1 MHSFYDP
8 FFFFFFLVRI
18 TTRIYCSI
26 CENLATRDE
35 RWKKNGETYRDK
47 RRRYNKGNVRKTESE
62 PCVSTTMRVNFS
74 SLRGSGKKILRLATY
89 ESEMPYLG
97 DNTSEKSVK
106 QRYNRDKKSTRE
118 LSDALL

>member
-1 MHSFYDP
+1 MC
-8 FFFFFFLVRI
+8 L
-18 TTRIYCSI
+18 
-26 CENLATRDE
+26 
-35 RWKKNGETYRDK
+35 
-47 RRRYNKGNVRKTESE
+47 
-62 PCVSTTMRVNFS
+62 TTMRVNFS
-74 SLRGSGKKILRLATY
+74 SLRGGGKKILRLATY